1 MWAVDVPVMGVFFQ
15 CGTLK
20 LHVNYTIYIYIHI
33 EIGVGISS
41 INHEPSGVHFGYS
54 IEGMLWRKL

>member
-1 MWAVDVPVMGVFFQ
+1 MLIIQ
-15 CGTLK
+15 
-20 LHVNYTIYIYIHI
+20 YIYIHI